1 MFNEHKPSDK
11 FNTDISVVETSEKT
25 KKPEK
30 PKKKLVTELLSLK
43 ISIDE
48 IKKKKINR

>member
-30 PKKKLVTELLSLK
+30 PKKKLVTELQSLK
-43 ISIDE
+43 ISIDK
-48 IKKKKINR
+48 IKKIKNK